1 MKKIMLVLVLTM
13 LLSLMSIPSIA
24 SSDEDLIY
32 VSNFRFEDVYGTRN
46 ILSSDS
52 KIYAKCDIERIDGD
66 ESKSV
71 PYELIMQIRING
83 KLVSLTSTRGSI
95 NVADGIIPLEVE
107 GYIDGDASDCEL
119 TAYLFGD
126 VGSLVP
132 LANCA
137 VYGSD
142 TAVLDKITINILPIS
157 GFSSDVFNYV
167 CRFDVYP
174 SNIPVLRF
182 YPANLASPVLL
193 SGGFPK
199 TVNYTVSSVDE
210 VNENEYKVEFD
221 IAKNKKTII
230 CEDQKEKRRDATV
243 FKTFDIAST
252 TDYTGSVTAKLSAYI
267 NNAAIN
273 SSNVSKFATSS
284 YLTFDLSGCDV
295 AKSEP
300 VNLFI
305 RGKVNHGT
313 IHREL
318 NISVYS
324 YNPENTNG
332 NLGEKLDSNN
342 IYSDGIATANA
353 QYYDYTFDVSDYVI
367 GELEKG
373 NTDITLVLTF
383 DDADVVSCWDQLK
396 GNTYPEGIAKDLT
409 FGYVLNTAA
418 TRQYNGTSIIYGDG
432 QPSINY
438 YEYVK

>member
-1 MKKIMLVLVLTM
+1 MKKITLVIVFAI
-13 LLSLMSIPSIA
+13 LLSLISIPAIA
-24 SSDEDLIY
+24 SSDEELIY
-32 VSNFRFEDVYGTRN
+32 VSNFRFEDVYGTKN
-46 ILSSDS
+46 ILSSNS

-66 ESKSV
+66 DEKSV
-71 PYELIMQIRING
+71 PYELVMQIRING
-83 KLVSLTSTRGSI
+83 KLVSLTSTKGSI
-95 NVADGIIPLEVE
+95 NVSDGIIPIEVE
-107 GYIDGDASDCEL
+107 GYIDGNASDCEL

-137 VYGSD
+137 IYGSD
-142 TAVLDKITINILPIS
+142 TAVLDRITINNRPLS

-167 CRFDVYP
+167 YRFDAYP
-174 SNIPVLRF
+174 STIPVLRF
-182 YPANLASPVLL
+182 YPANLASPVCL

-199 TVNYTVSSVDE
+199 TVNYSVSSVDE

-230 CEDQKEKRRDATV
+230 CEDQKEKRRDATT
-243 FKTFDIAST
+243 FKSFDITST
-252 TDYTGSVTAKLSAYI
+252 TDYTGSVNAKLSSYI
-267 NNAAIN
+267 NNSSIN
-273 SSNVSKFATSS
+273 SSNVNKFITSS
-284 YLTFDLSGCDV
+284 YLTFDFSGCDV
-295 AKSEP
+295 AKGEP

-305 RGKVNHGT
+305 RGKINHGT
-313 IHREL
+313 IYRDL

-324 YNPENTNG
+324 YNPENSNG
-332 NLGEKLDSNN
+332 NLGEKLASNN

-353 QYYDYTFDVSDYVI
+353 QYYDYIFDISDYVI

-373 NTDITLVLTF
+373 NTDITFVLTF
-383 DDADVVSCWDQLK
+383 DDSEVVACWEQLK
-396 GNTYPEGIAKDLT
+396 GNTYPEGIAKDLI